1 MLVDTSVWI
10 DHLRQRDAVL
20 MALLERGEVTMH
32 PFVVGEL
39 ACGSLKDRRQ
49 FLELLQALP
58 TCEIVQH
65 DEVLAFVGGQKLYG
79 TGLGWVDVHLLA
91 AARVCGEAL
100 LTHDAALQKAAR
112 RLGATL

>member
-10 DHLRQRDAVL
+10 DHLRKPDPAL
-20 MALLERGEVTMH
+20 IALLERGEVTTH

-39 ACGSLKDRRQ
+39 ACSNLKSRGE

-58 TCEIVQH
+58 MCEIVRH
-65 DEVLAFVGGQKLYG
+65 DEVLTFVDGQRLHG

-91 AARVCGEAL
+91 AARVCGEPL
-100 LTHDAALQKAAR
+100 LTHDNALQKAAR
-112 RLGATL
+112 RLGVSL